1 MLSSPPLG
9 PLKPIVT
16 LAKSTAKGDLAN
28 NQAYKYQDSNDVTE
42 QNNFIRKRH
51 PWNNIHLSPIL
62 LYSTFVNFLNH

>member
-42 QNNFIRKRH
+42 
-51 PWNNIHLSPIL
+51 
-62 LYSTFVNFLNH
+62 